1 MSGTDRP
8 IRLLQINSGNRQFG
22 GISSFLYNLYTHI
35 DVSRVQFDF
44 LFPYFSTFDAYSGRI
59 EAKGGH
65 VYQLG
70 ISGNTLRGKLELY
83 SKVRRFLKGKA
94 YPIVHINS
102 GNLVFNTVVSRAVR
116 DAGIEHVIVHS
127 HNTENPSKSALRAR
141 IKQAMKSVLAR
152 QATEKYAC
160 SRAAAGFMFPEAAR
174 RGEVSVIHNGLEVNR
189 FAYDEAARRET
200 RALLGVQEGH
210 VVGHVGM
217 FNAQKNQAFLVKA
230 FAKVARADP
239 RAVLVLVGEG
249 ENQANVKALVDR
261 LDLSDKVILTGLCRD
276 IERYYQA
283 FDVFAFPSVW
293 EGFGMVMVEAQISG
307 LPCIAST
314 RVSTETDI
322 TGNVQYL
329 DISEASLDAWASAI
343 LDAFRY
349 EGRENRV
356 MDAVAAGYDID
367 TVAEDLTGRYQR
379 MVNRA

>member
-44 LFPYFSTFDAYSGRI
+44 LFPYFSTLDAYNGKI

-70 ISGNTLRGKLELY
+70 ISGNHLRGKLDLY
-83 SKVRRFLKGKA
+83 TKVRKFLKENT

-102 GNLVFNTVVSRAVR
+102 GNLFFNTVVSKAVR

-127 HNTENPSKSALRAR
+127 HNTENPNKSALRAR
-141 IKQAMKSVLAR
+141 VKQSMKTVLAR

-160 SRAAAGFMFPEAAR
+160 SKAAASFMFPEAAK

-189 FAYDEAARRET
+189 FAYDENARRET
-200 RALLGVQEGH
+200 RALLGVQESH

-230 FAKVARADP
+230 FAKVAQADP

-249 ENQANVKALVDR
+249 EGQANVKALVDR
-261 LDLSDKVILTGLCRD
+261 LDLSNKVFFTGLRRD

-293 EGFGMVMVEAQISG
+293 EGFGMVMIEAQISG

-322 TGNVQYL
+322 TGNVQFL
-329 DISEASLDAWASAI
+329 DLSEASQDDWACAI
-343 LDAFRY
+343 LNAFQL
-349 EGRENRV
+349 EGRANRV
-356 MDAVAAGYDID
+356 LDAVAAGYDID
-367 TVAEDLTGRYQR
+367 TVAEDLADRYQR
-379 MVNRA
+379 MINRT